1 MSVNK
6 RVVVTGMGAVTPVGS
21 GKDAFWNALKEGKS
35 GVTTISHFDPAAF
48 DCKIAGEVKAFDAS
62 PYLDKKEARRLVKFI
77 QYAIAAARLALSD
90 SGFTITPENA
100 PSIGVLIGSGIGG
113 IQFLEEQAHILREK
127 GPSKTSPFMVPLM
140 INDMAAGMVSVNT
153 GAKGPNSCTTT
164 ACASGTN
171 AIGDAYEIIKRGA
184 SDMMMAGGTEASVT
198 PLGVA
203 GFCAAQAL
211 STHFNDTP
219 EKASRPF
226 DKNRDGFVMGEG
238 SGIVIL
244 EELGHAKKRGATIY
258 AEVIGYGMSGDA
270 FHMTAPAS
278 DGNGAIRAIK
288 GALKSANISPE
299 AVSYINAHGTSTQL
313 NDKIETLAIK
323 TVFGSH
329 AKNVAISSTKSMIGH
344 LLGAAGA
351 VEFIASVMSIK
362 DSFVHPTINYETPD
376 PVCDLDYVPNIG
388 REMDVDTVM
397 SNSFGFGGHNAIL
410 IAKKFKG

>member
-1 MSVNK
+1 MSCDK
-6 RVVVTGMGAVTPVGS
+6 RVVITGLGAVTPIGLN
-21 GKDAFWNALKEGKS
+21 KDAFWSALKEGRS
-35 GVTTISHFDPAAF
+35 GIVRITRFDSTGF
-48 DCKIAGEVKAFDAS
+48 DSRIAGEITDFDPS
-62 PYLDKKEARRLVKFI
+62 QWLDKKEARRLVRFI
-77 QYAIAAARLALSD
+77 QYAIAASRMALTD
-90 SGFTITPENA
+90 AGYEITPETA
-100 PSIGVLIGSGIGG
+100 PAIGVLIGSGIGG
-113 IQFLEEQAHILREK
+113 IEFLEQQAAILKEK

-171 AIGDAYEIIKRGA
+171 AIGDAYEIIKRGVA
-184 SDMMMAGGTEASVT
+184 EMMIAGGTEASIT

-211 STHFNDTP
+211 CCSSNDAP
-219 EKASRPF
+219 EKASKPF
-226 DKNRDGFVMGEG
+226 DAKRDGFVMGEG

-244 EELGHAKKRGATIY
+244 EELEHAKKRGANIY

-270 FHMTAPAS
+270 YHMTAPAS

-288 GALKSANISPE
+288 AALKSAKISPE
-299 AVSYINAHGTSTQL
+299 AISYINAHGTSTQL

-323 TVFGSH
+323 TVFGDH
-329 AKNVAISSTKSMIGH
+329 AKKVAISSTKSMVGH

-351 VEFIASVMSIK
+351 VEMVASVMSIK
-362 DSFVHPTINYETPD
+362 EDFVHPTINYETPD
-376 PVCDLDYVPNIG
+376 PECDLDYVPNNG
-388 REMDVDTVM
+388 RQMKVDTIM

-410 IAKKFKG
+410 IAKKFKD